1 MGQGPGTAVRPNLV
15 VGLGEGLLRLDA
27 PGRARLEQADS
38 LHVSVAGAELNVL
51 AALVELGCRG
61 PERRTGYDGTRRLL
75 R

>member
-1 MGQGPGTAVRPNLV
+1 
-15 VGLGEGLLRLDA
+15 
-27 PGRARLEQADS
+27 
-38 LHVSVAGAELNVL
+38 VSVAGAELNVL